1 MREIDDFN
9 TLHLSADGS
18 IADPYMI
25 GVAGNKDCSDFEDYI
40 LNHEI
45 QKVVV
50 LVERPV
56 SPSKFSSFF
65 LVQCVCER
73 EREIKIR
80 KGAKCV

>member
-1 MREIDDFN
+1 MVPVSNLKHMREINDFN
-9 TLHLSADGS
+9 TLHSSADGS

-25 GVAGNKDCSDFEDYI
+25 GVAGNKDCFDFEDCI

-56 SPSKFSSFF
+56 SPSKFFF
-65 LVQCVCER
+65 FSAVCVCV
-73 EREIKIR
+73 
-80 KGAKCV
+80 CVCV